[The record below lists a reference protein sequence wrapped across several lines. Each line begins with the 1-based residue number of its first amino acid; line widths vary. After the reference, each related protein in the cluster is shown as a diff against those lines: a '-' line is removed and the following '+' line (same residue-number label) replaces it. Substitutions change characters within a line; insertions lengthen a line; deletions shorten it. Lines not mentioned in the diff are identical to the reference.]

1 MDVETLARVF
11 DALSHPARIAI
22 VVYVSKSRKGV
33 VWGALWNALQELGMK
48 VDERQL
54 NFHVMKLVE
63 AGVLVKVRVGRGK
76 YVYKLN
82 QAVGKVV
89 KLNVTREA
97 LISSKPERNEG
108 KENEGASVSEVHT
121 EHQGTGSVGK
131 EVERAG
137 TEREQA

>member
-1 MDVETLARVF
+1 MARIF

-22 VVYVSKSRKGV
+22 VVYVSRSRKGV

-54 NFHVMKLVE
+54 NFHVRKLVE
-63 AGVLVKVRVGRGK
+63 AGVLLKVRVGRGK

-89 KLNVTREA
+89 KLNALREA

-108 KENEGASVSEVHT
+108 KGNERALVGEVHT
-121 EHQGTGSVGK
+121 EHEGVSVVGK
-131 EVERAG
+131 EVEGAG